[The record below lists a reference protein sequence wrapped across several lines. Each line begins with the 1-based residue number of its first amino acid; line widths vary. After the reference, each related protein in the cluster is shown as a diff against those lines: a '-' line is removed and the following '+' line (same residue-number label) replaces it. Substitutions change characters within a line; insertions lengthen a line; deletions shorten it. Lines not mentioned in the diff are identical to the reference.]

1 MAELKFDIGAIVDI
15 TLAVSEKV
23 RAKYDLELELVN
35 DELAEANAEI
45 ERLQAKV
52 EAMELLGDFEAIQA
66 DIDKLTEQK
75 DRQAKTIQELMEK
88 LEAADMRADNAI
100 LESVDAGAVA
110 KQKEEIRRLET
121 LNAQLSEKLRSAQ
134 DWIQRQN
141 SKIAK
146 LETQPPAEPEWIRPT
161 DDEPQ
166 DGVDVLVTTVRGSIV
181 IARLT
186 SGGWKNKVTGAILTD
201 PRAWMALPEA
211 YEEA

>member
-23 RAKYDLELELVN
+23 RAKYDLELELVS
-35 DELAEANAEI
+35 DELAEVKGQ
-45 ERLQAKV
+45 R
-52 EAMELLGDFEAIQA
+52 
-66 DIDKLTEQK
+66 

-88 LEAADMRADNAI
+88 LEAAEKRAGNAI
-100 LESVDAGAVA
+100 LESADAGDRQ

-121 LNAQLSEKLRSAQ
+121 LNAQLSEKLMSAK

-141 SKIAK
+141 SKIAQ

-166 DGVDVLVTTVRGSIV
+166 DGVDVLVTTVRGSIA

-186 SGGWKNKVTGAILTD
+186 SDGWKNKVTGAILTD

-211 YEEA
+211 YEEE

>member
-1 MAELKFDIGAIVDI
+1 MDSNIKNIVEI
-15 TLAVSEKV
+15 VLEVSKQV
-23 RAKYDLELELVN
+23 QAKYDLELELVN
-35 DELAEANAEI
+35 DELAEANAE
-45 ERLQAKV
+45 
-52 EAMELLGDFEAIQA
+52 
-66 DIDKLTEQK
+66 IDKLTEQK

-88 LEAADMRADNAI
+88 LDAADKRADNAI

>member
-1 MAELKFDIGAIVDI
+1 MD
-15 TLAVSEKV
+15 SESIKNISTFIEIAFQV
-23 RAKYDLELELVN
+23 EERLRPKYDLELKLVK
-35 DELAEANAEI
+35 DELAEV
-45 ERLQAKV
+45 K
-52 EAMELLGDFEAIQA
+52 
-66 DIDKLTEQK
+66 EQK
-75 DRQAKTIQELMEK
+75 DRQANTIQELLEK
-88 LEAADMRADNAI
+88 LEAADKRADNAI
-100 LESVDAGAVA
+100 LESVDAGAVS
-110 KQKEEIRRLET
+110 KQKEEIRRLEEM
-121 LNAQLSEKLRSAQ
+121 NAQLSEKLRSAQ

-146 LETQPPAEPEWIRPT
+146 LETQPPAESEWIRPT

-201 PRAWMALPEA
+201 PRAWMALPEP

>member
-1 MAELKFDIGAIVDI
+1 MDSNIKYIVEI
-15 TLAVSEKV
+15 VLEVSKQV
-23 RAKYDLELELVN
+23 QAKRDLELKLAN

-45 ERLQAKV
+45 D
-52 EAMELLGDFEAIQA
+52 ELR
-66 DIDKLTEQK
+66 EQK

-88 LEAADMRADNAI
+88 LENTDGLADDYYQS
-100 LESVDAGAVA
+100 LESLNE
-110 KQKEEIRRLET
+110 KM
-121 LNAQLSEKLRSAQ
+121 NAQEDYIQQIEKSNNALSEKLNRAQ

-146 LETQPPAEPEWIRPT
+146 LETQPPAEPEWIKPT

-201 PRAWMALPEA
+201 PRAWMALPEPF
-211 YEEA
+211 EEE